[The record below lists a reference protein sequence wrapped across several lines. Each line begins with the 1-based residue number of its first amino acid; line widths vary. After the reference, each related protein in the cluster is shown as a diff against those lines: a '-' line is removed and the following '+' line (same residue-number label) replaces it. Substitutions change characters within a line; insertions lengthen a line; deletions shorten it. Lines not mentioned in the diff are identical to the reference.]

1 MIGIT
6 AWLAV
11 LLGKQKKN
19 DYRPKDEEMSFARNN
34 TEPCSLSCE
43 FLETVRE
50 SAREGLSGKNAEV
63 FLTEVGVSFHTYVPT
78 LEPLI
83 TIDDRLL
90 LEHYKKFPVNP
101 TGGLMLTKYVAT
113 TLYGTS

>member
-1 MIGIT
+1 MKGIT
-6 AWLAV
+6 AWLSI

-34 TEPCSLSCE
+34 TEPCTLSCE

-63 FLTEVGVSFHTYVPT
+63 FLTEVGVLFHTYVH
-78 LEPLI
+78 
-83 TIDDRLL
+83 
-90 LEHYKKFPVNP
+90 HYSRE
-101 TGGLMLTKYVAT
+101 LDLD
-113 TLYGTS
+113 

>member
-6 AWLAV
+6 AWLAL
-11 LLGKQKKN
+11 LLGKQKKY

-78 LEPLI
+78 SKSSLHA
-83 TIDDRLL
+83 DDRLL
-90 LEHYKKFPVNP
+90 LDHYKKFPVNP
-101 TGGLMLTKYVAT
+101 TGGLMLTKYISHDNR
-113 TLYGTS
+113 GQS

>member
-1 MIGIT
+1 MVLMIGIT
-6 AWLAV
+6 AWLAL

-63 FLTEVGVSFHTYVPT
+63 FLTEVGVSFHTYVLSST
-78 LEPLI
+78 LVTRTDI
-83 TIDDRLL
+83 RLL
-90 LEHYKKFPVNP
+90 LDHYKKFPVNP
-101 TGGLMLTKYVAT
+101 TGGLMLTKYVNCDA
-113 TLYGTS
+113 S

>member
-1 MIGIT
+1 MVLMIGIT
-6 AWLAV
+6 AWLAL

-50 SAREGLSGKNAEV
+50 SAKEGLSGKNAEV
-63 FLTEVGVSFHTYVPT
+63 FLTEVGVSFHTFVPA
-78 LEPLI
+78 
-83 TIDDRLL
+83 LL
-90 LEHYKKFPVNP
+90 PERSY
-101 TGGLMLTKYVAT
+101 
-113 TLYGTS
+113 